1 MELHPQVIREIILG
15 GVIGDALGTPLE
27 GLSRGHIRA
36 VFKTI
41 ASYIDPQPALK
52 NRMHRWRKPGFYSS
66 ISQMMLLCAI
76 SARVHKREGISGL
89 FKLLAE
95 LPVVAGSQN
104 GVLRHPG
111 RAEIGLLGHVVGE
124 RGSPWRPSEEPS
136 ARAIPIVAP
145 AALLNG
151 ADNDICLSA
160 ARLCLLFSSESH
172 SIAGCIIHSLLLQGC
187 AVTSRREQSNV
198 LGLAIE
204 AAGRIHTRIDETP
217 EKFFS
222 LGANPETLR
231 EATSLYLKIFDGLAA
246 AHDRESAERLICAN
260 AAAVMKN
267 PPARATVDHPLCLLP
282 FAVFISGA
290 QSDAEDLL
298 SAAAAEGGSNAVL
311 CSLCGEIAGA
321 THSTDWAHQGLMRDL
336 ANKRRII
343 GIAEAIASEKIT
355 EAILTDFLAAE
366 AALTAKEIEEHAAR
380 NKHNP
385 RKEKPASS
393 RKDAERRI
401 AQTVVESWTKVDK
414 ARWKKEKSRYDK
426 RRD

>member
-1 MELHPQVIREIILG
+1 MDLHAKAIREIILG

-41 ASYIDPQPALK
+41 ASFIDPQPALK
-52 NRMHRWRKPGFYSS
+52 NKMHRWRKPGFYSS
-66 ISQMMLLCAI
+66 ISQVMLLCAL
-76 SARVHKREGISGL
+76 STRAHKREGISGL
-89 FKLLAE
+89 FALLAR
-95 LPVVAGSQN
+95 LPSVAGSQT
-104 GVLRHPG
+104 GILRHPG
-111 RAEIGLLGHVVGE
+111 RAEIGLLSRLVRE
-124 RGSPWRPSEEPS
+124 SGSPWRPSEEPS

-145 AALLNG
+145 AALLDG
-151 ADNDICLSA
+151 ADKDICLGA
-160 ARLCLLFSSESH
+160 ARLCLLFSSESC
-172 SIAGCIIHSLLLQGC
+172 SIAGCIIHSLLMQGC
-187 AVTSRREQSNV
+187 AETNRKEQGNV

-204 AAGRIHTRIDETP
+204 IAGRIRTRIDEAP
-217 EKFFS
+217 EKFFN
-222 LGANPETLR
+222 LGANPETLHR
-231 EATSLYLKIFDGLAA
+231 ATTLYLKIFNGLAA

-260 AAAVMKN
+260 AAAVMKI
-267 PPARATVDHPLCLLP
+267 PPAHATVDHPLCLLP
-282 FAVFISGA
+282 FAVFISGTR
-290 QSDAEDLL
+290 SDPEDIL
-298 SAAAAEGGSNAVL
+298 SAAAAEGGSSAVL

-321 THSTDWAHQGLMRDL
+321 TRSTDWAHHALMRDL

-343 GIAEAIASEKIT
+343 GIVEAIASEKIT
-355 EAILTDFLAAE
+355 EPILADFLSAE

-385 RKEKPASS
+385 RKEKPTSS

-401 AQTVVESWTKVDK
+401 AQTVAESWTKADK